1 MGYVA
6 TPLWVV
12 FGSKWAS
19 RGVSNEFTHDLCQ
32 TINSLLFTEKVM
44 TTEAASIMLVDDHPL
59 LRKGLKQLIAMED
72 DMTVVAEASSGADA
86 LKLAEEHDPDLI
98 VLDLNMQGMDGI
110 ETLKKLR
117 DNGVTSRIIMLTVSD
132 ADDDVV
138 AAITNGADGYL
149 LKDMEPELLLEQIHR
164 AVTGKMVLSEAITE
178 ILATA
183 LRQPTKSPSS
193 QLSSLTNREYEIL
206 SLIAKGMS
214 NKVIARELDISD
226 GTVKV
231 HVKHLLKK
239 LGLRSRVEAAVWMV
253 NQQGEQE

>member
-1 MGYVA
+1 
-6 TPLWVV
+6 
-12 FGSKWAS
+12 
-19 RGVSNEFTHDLCQ
+19 
-32 TINSLLFTEKVM
+32 M

-72 DMTVVAEASSGADA
+72 DMKVVAEASSGLDA
-86 LKLAEEHDPDLI
+86 LKLAEEYDPDLI

-110 ETLKKLR
+110 QTLKRLR
-117 DNGVTSRIIMLTVSD
+117 DKGVSSRIIILTVSD
-132 ADDDVV
+132 ADNDVV

-183 LRQPTKSPSS
+183 LRQPKSVNSP
-193 QLSSLTNREYEIL
+193 LSSLTNREYEIL
-206 SLIAKGMS
+206 SLIAQGMS
-214 NKVIARELDISD
+214 NKMIARELDISD

-253 NQQGEQE
+253 NQQDQ

>member
-1 MGYVA
+1 
-6 TPLWVV
+6 
-12 FGSKWAS
+12 
-19 RGVSNEFTHDLCQ
+19 
-32 TINSLLFTEKVM
+32 M

-72 DMTVVAEASSGADA
+72 DMTVVAEASNGPDA
-86 LKLAEEHDPDLI
+86 LLLAAEHDPDLI

-110 ETLKKLR
+110 ETLKRLR
-117 DNGVTSRIIMLTVSD
+117 DSGVTSRIIMLTVSD

-183 LRQPTKSPSS
+183 LRQPTQSTTS
-193 QLSSLTNREYEIL
+193 QLSNLTNREHEIL

-253 NQQGEQE
+253 NLQGNKATQ

>member
-1 MGYVA
+1 
-6 TPLWVV
+6 
-12 FGSKWAS
+12 
-19 RGVSNEFTHDLCQ
+19 
-32 TINSLLFTEKVM
+32 M

-72 DMTVVAEASSGADA
+72 DMKVVAEASSGLDA
-86 LKLAEEHDPDLI
+86 LKLAEEYDPDLI

-110 ETLKKLR
+110 QTLKRLR
-117 DNGVTSRIIMLTVSD
+117 DKGVSSRIIILTVSD

-183 LRQPTKSPSS
+183 LRQPKSVNSP
-193 QLSSLTNREYEIL
+193 LSSLTNREYEIL
-206 SLIAKGMS
+206 SLIAQGMS
-214 NKVIARELDISD
+214 NKMIARELDISD

-239 LGLRSRVEAAVWMV
+239 LGRRSRVEAAVWMV
-253 NQQGEQE
+253 NQQDQ

>member
-1 MGYVA
+1 M
-6 TPLWVV
+6 
-12 FGSKWAS
+12 SS
-19 RGVSNEFTHDLCQ
+19 
-32 TINSLLFTEKVM
+32 
-44 TTEAASIMLVDDHPL
+44 EAASIMLVDDHPL

-72 DMTVVAEASSGADA
+72 DMQVVAEASNGKDA
-86 LKLAEEHDPDLI
+86 IELAAQHDPDLI

-117 DNGVTSRIIMLTVSD
+117 DSGVTSRIIMLTVSD

-149 LKDMEPELLLEQIHR
+149 LKDMEPEQLLEQIHR

-183 LRQPTKSPSS
+183 LRQPAKSPSS

-253 NQQGEQE
+253 NQQGEQ

>member
-1 MGYVA
+1 M
-6 TPLWVV
+6 
-12 FGSKWAS
+12 
-19 RGVSNEFTHDLCQ
+19 H
-32 TINSLLFTEKVM
+32 
-44 TTEAASIMLVDDHPL
+44 
-59 LRKGLKQLIAMED
+59 
-72 DMTVVAEASSGADA
+72 
-86 LKLAEEHDPDLI
+86 
-98 VLDLNMQGMDGI
+98 GMDGI

-117 DNGVTSRIIMLTVSD
+117 DSGVTSRIIMLTVSD

-183 LRQPTKSPSS
+183 LRQPTQSATS
-193 QLSSLTNREYEIL
+193 QLSTLTNREHEIL

-253 NQQGEQE
+253 NQQGE

>member
-1 MGYVA
+1 
-6 TPLWVV
+6 
-12 FGSKWAS
+12 
-19 RGVSNEFTHDLCQ
+19 
-32 TINSLLFTEKVM
+32 M

-72 DMTVVAEASSGADA
+72 DMTVVAEASNGPDA
-86 LKLAEEHDPDLI
+86 LLLAAEHDPDLI

-110 ETLKKLR
+110 ETLKRLR
-117 DNGVTSRIIMLTVSD
+117 DSGVTSRIIMLTVSD

-183 LRQPTKSPSS
+183 LRQPTQSTTS
-193 QLSSLTNREYEIL
+193 QLSNLTNREHEIL

-253 NQQGEQE
+253 NLQGNKTSQ